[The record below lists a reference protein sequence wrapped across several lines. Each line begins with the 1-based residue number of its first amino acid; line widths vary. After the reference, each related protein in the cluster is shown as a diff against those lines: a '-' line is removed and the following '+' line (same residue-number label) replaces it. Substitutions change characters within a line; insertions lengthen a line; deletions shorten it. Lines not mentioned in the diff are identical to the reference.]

1 MLVAKVE
8 NNSELARY
16 LGIHRVSVVRILK
29 QLEDRG
35 VLKRTE
41 QGLVIEDEAAILAYA
56 KGKRFTY
63 KK

>member
-29 QLEDRG
+29 QLEDQG
-35 VLKRTE
+35 ALKRTE
-41 QGLVIEDEAAILAYA
+41 LGLVIEDEAAILAYA